1 MKWALLFIITI
12 ICIAVACKKDV
23 SRVDDSLAGE
33 VKSSPLQ
40 VLGTVVD
47 TSERSGIDYMDGI
60 YDITVGD
67 DSVAPVYH
75 SDSTT
80 ELPCADAETDSIE
93 PGCIFD
99 ETDFNGDGV
108 PEIPGVNGER
118 LVVDKR
124 TGVIDL
130 SASMQAGIFGP
141 SPTNWMRKTFTMYYR
156 LDDGTNGAL
165 QRLSI
170 KLIHFKSRSD
180 VPQWLVNA
188 VAVRRQEYRLMTSSG
203 SSLSTLS
210 YTYVYQPKRP
220 PLIVIVSGL

>member
-1 MKWALLFIITI
+1 MKWALLFMIGI

-23 SRVDDSLAGE
+23 SRVDNSSSGALQ
-33 VKSSPLQ
+33 SSPIQL
-40 VLGTVVD
+40 LDNIVD
-47 TSERSGIDYMDGI
+47 TSESSGIDYMDGI

-80 ELPCADAETDSIE
+80 ELPCADAITDTID

-99 ETDFNGDGV
+99 ETDFNGDSV
-108 PEIPGVNGER
+108 PETPGVNSER

-124 TGVIDL
+124 TGIIDL
-130 SASMQAGIFGP
+130 DASMQAGIFGP
-141 SPTNWMRKTFTMYYR
+141 SPANWMRKTFTMYYR

-170 KLIHFKSRSD
+170 RLIHFKSRSD

-188 VAVRRQEYRLMTSSG
+188 VAVRRQEYRLMTSS
-203 SSLSTLS
+203 SVSLTSLS
-210 YTYVYQPKRP
+210 YTYVYKPKRP

>member
-1 MKWALLFIITI
+1 MKWALLLMIVTV
-12 ICIAVACKKDV
+12 CIAVACKKDV
-23 SRVDDSLAGE
+23 SRVDA
-33 VKSSPLQ
+33 SSTGAAQTSPTQ
-40 VLGTVVD
+40 VQDIVVD
-47 TSERSGIDYMDGI
+47 TSESSGIDYMDGI
-60 YDITVGD
+60 YDLTVGD

-80 ELPCADAETDSIE
+80 ELPCADAETSVE

-99 ETDFNGDGV
+99 ETDLNGDSL
-108 PEIPGVNGER
+108 PEIPGVNSER
-118 LVVDKR
+118 LIVDKR
-124 TGVIDL
+124 TGIIDL

-165 QRLSI
+165 QKLSI
-170 KLIHFKSRSD
+170 RLIHFKSRSD

-188 VAVRRQEYRLMTSSG
+188 VAVRRQEYMLMSS
-203 SSLSTLS
+203 SSLSLTSLS